1 MIIIAAIIDNFTKD
15 ELEQIVKESHSYKE
29 VISKLGYSTNCGAN
43 NVTLKNRLEKYN
55 IDITHFS
62 SQPKQSK
69 IKRNKENVFCEN
81 STATQ
86 RTLRRWFVKGNY
98 IDYRCSE
105 CGLEGFW
112 NGKEL
117 KLQLDHINGDN
128 KDNRIENLRWLCPNC
143 HSQTETFC
151 GKHLK
156 KKVDKPIIINT
167 TSVIDITKEEKSSKK
182 KNYCIDCGVEI
193 SLGADR
199 CVSCCNLNR
208 RKVKRPSKEELLEK
222 LIELGGNFTE
232 AGRHYN
238 VTDNAVRKWCKSYNL
253 SAKSNDYKN
262 NFKK

>member
-15 ELEQIVKESHSYKE
+15 ELRQIVKESHSYKE

-55 IDITHFS
+55 IDITHFNS
-62 SQPKQSK
+62 RPKMRRSE
-69 IKRNKENVFCEN
+69 ENVFCEN

-86 RTLRRWFVKGNY
+86 KTLRRWFIKGNY
-98 IDYRCSE
+98 IDYKCSE
-105 CGLEGFW
+105 CGLEGDW

-156 KKVDKPIIINT
+156 
-167 TSVIDITKEEKSSKK
+167 
-182 KNYCIDCGVEI
+182 
-193 SLGADR
+193 
-199 CVSCCNLNR
+199 
-208 RKVKRPSKEELLEK
+208 RK
-222 LIELGGNFTE
+222 
-232 AGRHYN
+232 
-238 VTDNAVRKWCKSYNL
+238 
-253 SAKSNDYKN
+253 
-262 NFKK
+262 